1 MTEETTLAVKD
12 HGVKNEIVNVSSEN
26 HLEIAFSVPSE
37 SDFFDGHFPDFKLL
51 PAVAQLEIVT
61 RFSKK
66 YFGTGHGVENIRRM
80 KFSSPILPDTNLI
93 LTLDIVP
100 EKNQVAFEISDA
112 KDKRLY
118 SCGAFRTFPKDSAK

>member
-1 MTEETTLAVKD
+1 MTAVAEKV
-12 HGVKNEIVNVSSEN
+12 HGVENEIVNVRTEN
-26 HLEIAFSVPSE
+26 HLEIVFSVPAE

-66 YFGTGHGVENIRRM
+66 YFDIERGVEKIRRM
-80 KFSSPILPDTNLI
+80 KFSSPILPGTSL
-93 LTLDIVP
+93 LMSLDVDS

-112 KDKRLY
+112 TDKRVY
-118 SCGAFRTFPKDSAK
+118 SCGAFKAFPKDSAK